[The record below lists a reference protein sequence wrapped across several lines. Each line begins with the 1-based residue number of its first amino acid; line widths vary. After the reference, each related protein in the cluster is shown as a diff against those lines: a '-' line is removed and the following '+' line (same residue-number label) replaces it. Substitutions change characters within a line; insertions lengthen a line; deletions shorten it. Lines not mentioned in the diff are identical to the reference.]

1 MSFTPTI
8 SGQEL
13 AWMSKRWIQFCPT
26 TSPYFNNFQHLWT
39 VFNIC
44 NRRTWFAE
52 NSFYDLAC
60 RRRCRA
66 QDCIRQF
73 AAGGTMTTVDHD
85 YRMAGPSGPSGTRS
99 SHANSLHELNTSA
112 TSWRQLAVHC
122 GCKNIWPVN
131 HQHVDLISTGAIYH
145 SLEVKQDSS
154 WWERFMC
161 QSSLSIAVPPGVLV
175 RSFNVWWMCRKTAE
189 LVRLTHSELPIRQR
203 DVYTE
208 FLEVRPF
215 QSTSPTGLYFWHLV
229 NPLAFRSNGFSS
241 PFYQRI

>member
-1 MSFTPTI
+1 MTLLDSDFPSHVDCKRSIFTKENEFHSYNLRSRT
-8 SGQEL
+8 SLDVSQQ
-13 AWMSKRWIQFCPT
+13 WIQFCPT
-26 TSPYFNNFQHLWT
+26 ISPYFNIFEHFLTFATEEHSKNKNFQ
-39 VFNIC
+39 
-44 NRRTWFAE
+44 WFAE

-122 GCKNIWPVN
+122 GCKHIWPVN

-161 QSSLSIAVPPGVLV
+161 QSSLSIAVPPGV
-175 RSFNVWWMCRKTAE
+175 FGTKF
-189 LVRLTHSELPIRQR
+189 QR
-203 DVYTE
+203 MMDVQEDRWTCSAHT
-208 FLEVRPF
+208 LW
-215 QSTSPTGLYFWHLV
+215 TT
-229 NPLAFRSNGFSS
+229 N
-241 PFYQRI
+241 